1 MSNKNYIISQGH
13 CRHLGATIEKDGV
26 NFAVWAPDAAEIDLL
41 LFDAVDDDS
50 PYVVHLSST
59 VFKSTYFWH
68 VFVHNIGAGQ
78 IYAYRVTKTVDSPQ
92 AQSQA
97 EEINKILIDPY
108 GMRVLFPDDYKRFLP
123 KDEKL
128 AFKYAPKSAVINV
141 DEYDWGID
149 TFPHHSLEN
158 TIIYEMHV
166 KGFTADK
173 SSGLSDELR
182 GTYKGL
188 IEKIPYLVELG
199 ITAVE
204 LMPVY
209 QSMKRM
215 LDLIWITIG
224 ATVLW
229 HFSQYT
235 KDTVPIKVLKDL

>member
-1 MSNKNYIISQGH
+1 M
-13 CRHLGATIEKDGV
+13 
-26 NFAVWAPDAAEIDLL
+26 
-41 LFDAVDDDS
+41 
-50 PYVVHLSST
+50 
-59 VFKSTYFWH
+59 
-68 VFVHNIGAGQ
+68 
-78 IYAYRVTKTVDSPQ
+78 
-92 AQSQA
+92 
-97 EEINKILIDPY
+97 
-108 GMRVLFPDDYKRFLP
+108 
-123 KDEKL
+123 
-128 AFKYAPKSAVINV
+128 

-209 QSMKRM
+209 QFDERM

-235 KDTVPIKVLKDL
+235 KATVLIKVLKDL

>member
-1 MSNKNYIISQGH
+1 M
-13 CRHLGATIEKDGV
+13 
-26 NFAVWAPDAAEIDLL
+26 
-41 LFDAVDDDS
+41 
-50 PYVVHLSST
+50 
-59 VFKSTYFWH
+59 
-68 VFVHNIGAGQ
+68 
-78 IYAYRVTKTVDSPQ
+78 
-92 AQSQA
+92 
-97 EEINKILIDPY
+97 
-108 GMRVLFPDDYKRFLP
+108 
-123 KDEKL
+123 
-128 AFKYAPKSAVINV
+128 

-209 QSMKRM
+209 QFDEKDARPNMDNYWGYSPM
-215 LDLIWITIG
+215 
-224 ATVLW
+224 A
-229 HFSQYT
+229 FSQYT
-235 KDTVPIKVLKDL
+235 KATVPIKVLKDL

>member
-26 NFAVWAPDAAEIDLL
+26 NFAVWAPDVAEIDLL

-108 GMRVLFPDDYKRFLP
+108 GKEYSSLMITKDSYLKTRSLLLNMHLRVL
-123 KDEKL
+123 
-128 AFKYAPKSAVINV
+128 
-141 DEYDWGID
+141 
-149 TFPHHSLEN
+149 
-158 TIIYEMHV
+158 
-166 KGFTADK
+166 
-173 SSGLSDELR
+173 SSMWTS
-182 GTYKGL
+182 
-188 IEKIPYLVELG
+188 
-199 ITAVE
+199 
-204 LMPVY
+204 
-209 QSMKRM
+209 
-215 LDLIWITIG
+215 TIG
-224 ATVLW
+224 VLILFLTI
-229 HFSQYT
+229 HLRTPSSMRCM
-235 KDTVPIKVLKDL
+235 